1 MNRLYRAHCCL
12 FDRLLT
18 FQSDDLLARYGDEMR
33 AVFRDELQ
41 DAWQEGTTAILR
53 VWSEILAETIALTT
67 PRYAA
72 RLNLLLAATVL
83 ASGLAVGTALGFCAL
98 EPSPIV
104 HACSQEESHPQ
115 GSPQSETS
123 GSLVRLP
130 NGHRMFLEC
139 SGDPN
144 TGPTVVLANGRG
156 LGTADAWRLVQQ
168 KVPPSIRTCSYDA
181 IGAGHSDNVQ
191 ESHTIDQVVSEMH
204 DLFQAAPLT
213 QPYVLVGAS
222 AGGVLVR
229 RYQQEYSHEVAGL
242 VFVDSAHEEMEWR
255 DAAISKQFDPNWNN
269 PVSLRENGFLPVNE
283 KLVWHAD
290 IPLIVLER
298 AERAPCSAFP
308 GLNQQQCDAINDEW
322 HNFQVDLARR
332 SKYGQLR
339 SVAGSGHR
347 MHQQRP
353 DAIADAIRDVVK
365 QIRAENYSTF
375 GVIPVY
381 GLKGG
386 A

>member
-1 MNRLYRAHCCL
+1 
-12 FDRLLT
+12 
-18 FQSDDLLARYGDEMR
+18 
-33 AVFRDELQ
+33 
-41 DAWQEGTTAILR
+41 
-53 VWSEILAETIALTT
+53 
-67 PRYAA
+67 
-72 RLNLLLAATVL
+72 
-83 ASGLAVGTALGFCAL
+83 
-98 EPSPIV
+98 
-104 HACSQEESHPQ
+104 
-115 GSPQSETS
+115 
-123 GSLVRLP
+123 
-130 NGHRMFLEC
+130 MFLEC